1 MLFLLKGGQWML
13 VPEWSY
19 MMNQVAWSIIIVAAS
34 LAVVSLLWSSV
45 RKPLSRF
52 MKIKKAYV
60 QVVYVSKVGINASS
74 FKNMATPYITVRM
87 LDTKR
92 KKRKRFY
99 MSTTD
104 LCEGEKGVILYQGVY
119 GLEFKADSQIV
130 QKDYYQKFGFAKKKN
145 EREADKTERRTQ
157 HKRKYW

>member
-92 KKRKRFY
+92 KKRKRF
-99 MSTTD
+99 
-104 LCEGEKGVILYQGVY
+104 L
-119 GLEFKADSQIV
+119 
-130 QKDYYQKFGFAKKKN
+130 
-145 EREADKTERRTQ
+145 
-157 HKRKYW
+157 